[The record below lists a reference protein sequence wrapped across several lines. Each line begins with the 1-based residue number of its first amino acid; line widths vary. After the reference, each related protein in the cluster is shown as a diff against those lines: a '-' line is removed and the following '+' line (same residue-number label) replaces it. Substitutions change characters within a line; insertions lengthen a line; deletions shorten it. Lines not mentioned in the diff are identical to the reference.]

1 MAALLGSGI
10 QLSKDE
16 AKKFFK
22 KVDASGDDVVDYK
35 VLYSLYCRLSL
46 QNNSVHPTLSTV
58 LSYNPSITYC
68 TLCNTFSQEFVK
80 WKTGDYFSR
89 LPDHE

>member
-1 MAALLGSGI
+1 MSESEFNAALLGSGI

-35 VLYSLYCRLSL
+35 VLYSLYCRLRL
-46 QNNSVHPTLSTV
+46 QNNSVSSTV
-58 LSYNPSITYC
+58 HSYNPSITYNI
-68 TLCNTFSQEFVK
+68 LYIV
-80 WKTGDYFSR
+80 
-89 LPDHE
+89 